1 MNDNVIKMARLMVGC
16 KDRTCEDCLSQSKKL
31 FGDNKC
37 ALIEYAEVLD
47 KAGYR
52 KIDGDT
58 SDGYH
63 TYNELYHHR
72 AVLFT
77 MICNQN
83 KEIAWKSKKHSDGTM
98 FDNMFIV
105 GIETPVGQA
114 TYHYD
119 IEPYWDYFNVKEL
132 DNAPLWDGHTAE
144 QAIERIRLMADDAP
158 IVCTK
163 AEVVKEFAEQ
173 LKKELFAK
181 CVVIQTISNPQKED
195 MDSSE
200 AFQIIKELAEQ
211 YGKEE

>member
-1 MNDNVIKMARLMVGC
+1 MKNEI
-16 KDRTCEDCLSQSKKL
+16 KKL
-31 FGDNKC
+31 AEEIYRAGV
-37 ALIEYAEVLD
+37 ALDGSDFAHKSDHFERLAGELY

-63 TYNELYHHR
+63 TFNELYHHR

-158 IVCTK
+158 MVRTK
-163 AEVVKEFAEQ
+163 AEIYDTY
-173 LKKELFAK
+173 
-181 CVVIQTISNPQKED
+181 VIGGFD
-195 MDSSE
+195 
-200 AFQIIKELAEQ
+200 LAETTD
-211 YGKEE
+211 

>member
-1 MNDNVIKMARLMVGC
+1 MNDNIKEIIAERIKYHSNKQKYGYFIGNACIDICASDIL
-16 KDRTCEDCLSQSKKL
+16 EDVKR
-31 FGDNKC
+31 
-37 ALIEYAEVLD
+37 
-47 KAGYR
+47 AGYQ

-63 TYNELYHHR
+63 TFNELYHHR
-72 AVLFT
+72 AVLFA

-105 GIETPVGQA
+105 GIETPAGQA

-132 DNAPLWDGHTAE
+132 DNAPLWDGHTAD

-163 AEVVKEFAEQ
+163 AEVVKEFAEKLLMRLSDYIMRDFEDGVPYYGADCEQ
-173 LKKELFAK
+173 IDD
-181 CVVIQTISNPQKED
+181 VISTIATE
-195 MDSSE
+195 
-200 AFQIIKELAEQ
+200 

>member
-1 MNDNVIKMARLMVGC
+1 MKNEI
-16 KDRTCEDCLSQSKKL
+16 KKL
-31 FGDNKC
+31 AEEIYRAGV
-37 ALIEYAEVLD
+37 ALDGSDFAHKSDHFERLAGELY

-63 TYNELYHHR
+63 TFNELYHHR

-163 AEVVKEFAEQ
+163 AEIYDTY
-173 LKKELFAK
+173 
-181 CVVIQTISNPQKED
+181 VIGGFD
-195 MDSSE
+195 
-200 AFQIIKELAEQ
+200 LAETTD
-211 YGKEE
+211 